1 MVESITNRKSQ
12 ILSRMLHLRNRRIAV
27 FVCAAVVI
35 GGTAVGMDVSFDGR
49 SLDVHPVRVS
59 AFPMNQVWAG
69 YQRPVEQ
76 TTSASFVS
84 FDLAQPGVLE
94 IVPRADEECGEPVL
108 LPLSWRPKTER
119 IGRALRIPIDGPRQF
134 ALSFGKDAP
143 VLHVFANP
151 PFDEPHVS
159 DEVVFGPGE
168 HHVGVL
174 TPRSGQ
180 TIRIE
185 EGAVVYGAIFLAHV
199 HDVTVTGRGIVD
211 GSHLDRADRGSA
223 VYKAAVRAGLPA
235 DFYGAEMAVTTFTSA
250 WSTNVTVRGVTF
262 RDPPRW
268 TMIVRAQS
276 KNVLIDNV
284 KIVGCWRYNAD
295 GINVCASEDVTIRNS
310 FLRTFD
316 DCIIARG
323 AYLDC
328 DKGPTRNVL
337 AENCVLWCDWGK
349 CLEVWAGQK
358 PCLIENVVF
367 RDIAC
372 LAVDYIACDVTTW
385 FASPSTTIRN
395 VTMEDVELDF
405 ARPRYE
411 AHFQK
416 SPEDRAFPC
425 RIKDRAVL
433 LQVNVERY
441 GHYLGNQQHRPADDL
456 SGFSVDYENLAFRHF
471 KAYGDV
477 PKLVGKVDAT
487 SSPHRIRG
495 LAVEDLPAALEL
507 SVTGNVGMKTKE

>member
-1 MVESITNRKSQ
+1 MRNE
-12 ILSRMLHLRNRRIAV
+12 RMIVL
-27 FVCAAVVI
+27 VCVAAVAC
-35 GGTAVGMDVSFDGR
+35 GTAVGMDVSFDGR
-49 SLDVHPVRVS
+49 PLNIHPVRVS

-76 TTSASFVS
+76 TDSASFVS
-84 FDLAQPGVLE
+84 FDLARPGVLE
-94 IVPRADEECGEPVL
+94 VTPSADEECGEPVL

-119 IGRALRIPIDGPRQF
+119 VGRTLCIPIDGPRQF
-134 ALSFGKDAP
+134 ALSFGKEAP

-151 PFDEPHVS
+151 PFDEPHVP

-174 TPRSGQ
+174 TPKSRQ

-185 EGAVVYGAIFLAHV
+185 EGAVVYGAILLAHV
-199 HDVTVTGRGIVD
+199 HDVTITGRGIID
-211 GSHLDRADRGSA
+211 GSFLDRADRNSA
-223 VYKAAVRAGLPA
+223 AYRAAVRAGLPEG
-235 DFYGAEMAVTTFTSA
+235 FYGAEMAVTTFTSA
-250 WSTNVTVRGVTF
+250 WSTNITVRGVTF

-276 KNVLIDNV
+276 KKVLIDNV

-328 DKGPTRNVL
+328 GEGPTRNVL

-367 RDIAC
+367 RNIAC
-372 LAVDYIACDVTTW
+372 AVVDCIACDVTTW
-385 FASPSTTIRN
+385 FASPATTIRN
-395 VTMEDVELDF
+395 VTMEDVEFDF
-405 ARPRYE
+405 VRPRYG
-411 AHFQK
+411 AHIQK
-416 SPEDRAFPC
+416 SSEDRVFSC
-425 RIKDRAVL
+425 RVRDHAVL

-441 GHYLGNQQHRPADDL
+441 GHYLGNQKHRPATDL
-456 SGFSVDYENLAFRHF
+456 SVFSVDYENLVFRRF
-471 KAYGDV
+471 KVYGDV
-477 PKLVGKVDAT
+477 PKLVGRIDAT

-495 LAVEDLPAALEL
+495 LVIDDLPGKLEL
-507 SVTGNVGMKTKE
+507 SVTGDVERGIGE